1 MGKYNRKPKLR
12 SVTRMRS
19 KKMDRK
25 RDVRLNE
32 GYSSTVSGT
41 TTQTAAKG
49 SPLNYFRNTG
59 LSERTGLGLSIVI
72 DAVALALIVMLI
84 VSFTRGSNSD
94 DNAVEAPIVAVDE
107 IPAAVEEVP
116 ESVIADESAEAAI
129 PPVIAT
135 IEEAEPAADIV
146 AVETVPD
153 TVLGSLV
160 YSDRSAE
167 VTSYPDHTEI
177 AYPDIVSADDAAAF
191 LAFSS
196 ERNGVDVPYSAADGV
211 ATIIHPYNLSDSERE
226 TAIAVLQSDLD
237 AYMASLMAEETA
249 AVPAVAVLPVIA
261 AEAVPVVEESVAEA
275 EEVPAVLEDSSEET
289 AVEIE
294 EIPVIS
300 ETVEEALSVLPPAI
314 QTGVEEEDDEWKEIK
329 HSFSFSVSPY
339 SFKYVDFYHGR
350 GNTSIS
356 GIPASE
362 FMSEYGFGFSLV
374 YTYNIIPYLSV
385 GLETGFYGYD
395 PLRSI
400 LSDDAFYMQVPVLAT
415 MTGILPIGNVS
426 LFLGGAIGVDFSFLE
441 DVYGYYLMCGVHMG
455 VSWRFAEDWS
465 FFWKAEGTFT
475 YQPKYDDSMYSS
487 KTYALHPVS
496 LGISC
501 HF

>member
-237 AYMASLMAEETA
+237 AYMASLMAEKTV
-249 AVPAVAVLPVIA
+249 AVPVISKMEEPV
-261 AEAVPVVEESVAEA
+261 EAVVEESVAEA
-275 EEVPAVLEDSSEET
+275 EEMPAVIKDSSEET

-294 EIPVIS
+294 EVPVIS

-314 QTGVEEEDDEWKEIK
+314 QTGVEEEDDEWKKIK

-356 GIPASE
+356 GMPASE

-415 MTGILPIGNVS
+415 ITGILPIGNVS

>member
-135 IEEAEPAADIV
+135 IEEGEPAADIV

-237 AYMASLMAEETA
+237 AYMASLMAEKTV
-249 AVPAVAVLPVIA
+249 AVPVISKMEEPV
-261 AEAVPVVEESVAEA
+261 EAVVEESVAEA
-275 EEVPAVLEDSSEET
+275 EEMPAVIKDSSEET

-294 EIPVIS
+294 EVPVIS

-400 LSDDAFYMQVPVLAT
+400 LSDDAFYMQVPALAT
-415 MTGILPIGNVS
+415 ITGILPIGNVS
-426 LFLGGAIGVDFSFLE
+426 LFLGGTIGVDFSLLE

>member
-1 MGKYNRKPKLR
+1 MEKYNRKPKLR

-59 LSERTGLGLSIVI
+59 LSERTGLGFSIVI

-107 IPAAVEEVP
+107 IPAVVEEVP

-160 YSDRSAE
+160 YSGRSAG

-177 AYPDIVSADDAAAF
+177 AYPDIVSADEAEAF

-196 ERNGVDVPYSAADGV
+196 ERNGVDVPYSAAGGV
-211 ATIIHPYNLSDSERE
+211 ATIIHPYSLSDSERE

-237 AYMASLMAEETA
+237 AYMASLMAEES
-249 AVPAVAVLPVIA
+249 V
-261 AEAVPVVEESVAEA
+261 AVPVISEVEEPVEASVAEA
-275 EEVPAVLEDSSEET
+275 EEVSTVIEDPSEET
-289 AVEIE
+289 VVEIG

-300 ETVEEALSVLPPAI
+300 ETVEEALSVLPPVI
-314 QTGVEEEDDEWKEIK
+314 QTVAEEEDDEWKEIK
-329 HSFSFSVSPY
+329 HSLSFSVSPY

>member
-1 MGKYNRKPKLR
+1 MEKYNRKPKLR

-59 LSERTGLGLSIVI
+59 LSERTGLGFSIVI

-107 IPAAVEEVP
+107 IPAVVEEVP

-237 AYMASLMAEETA
+237 AYMASLMAEET
-249 AVPAVAVLPVIA
+249 V
-261 AEAVPVVEESVAEA
+261 AVPVISEVEEPVEASVAEA

-314 QTGVEEEDDEWKEIK
+314 QTGVEEEDDEWKKIK